1 MICQV
6 CLEDVSTGSGI
17 FFGVCAKVFLESKV
31 GEPLL
36 KASHTPSDHIAQ
48 LLHSHTV
55 SAGRGALLLSVK
67 RIYSFKHPQ
76 TDELVCLSPLH
87 TNPLSS
93 CLPQLCRDPVVRSQP
108 QKLLP
113 AFSLDLYCTF
123 KLLILIYSSWVSKTR
138 GCS

>member
-76 TDELVCLSPLH
+76 TDELVCLSFTSPHKPPLI
-87 TNPLSS
+87 
-93 CLPQLCRDPVVRSQP
+93 
-108 QKLLP
+108 LP
-113 AFSLDLYCTF
+113 ATTVQRPSGQIRTTKAPAC
-123 KLLILIYSSWVSKTR
+123 ILTGPVQYI
-138 GCS
+138 